1 MLIIPCPHCGPRD
14 QIEFSSGGE
23 GDRAR
28 PADGGASMG
37 DAEWAEFLFL
47 RRNPKGPHRE
57 RWVHSAGC
65 RKWFTLTRDTRDH
78 RFVPEDQR

>member
-1 MLIIPCPHCGPRD
+1 MLLIACPHCGPRD

-28 PADGGASMG
+28 PVDGGMSMT
-37 DAEWAEFLFL
+37 DAEWAEFLFM

-57 RWVHSAGC
+57 RWYHAAGC
-65 RKWFTLTRDTRDH
+65 RKWFTCKRDTRTH
-78 RFVPEDQR
+78 EALS